1 MKIQVSAKSIF
12 EVGQRSNQEDYLYP
26 AMSDQPLTGDLFI
39 LCDGMGG
46 HEKGEVASQTVC
58 QVMSSYIGQHRREDG
73 FFDEADFKNALS
85 AAYEALD
92 AKDTSSEKKMG
103 TTLTFVKFHKGG
115 CFIAHIG
122 DSRIYQIRP
131 ATKSILHKT
140 RDHSLVND
148 LISLGELTPEEA
160 RTSKQKNIITRAMQP
175 HQDRR
180 AQADCV
186 NLTDLQAGDYFYMC
200 SDGMLEISEDSEIV
214 NILSMD
220 RSDAEKI
227 EILRSVTR
235 ENRDNHSAHLIRI
248 VSVENDPDKAAVP
261 PVAPPAAP
269 VTPPKLT
276 PTTPPTPPV
285 TPPTPAPAAASTT
298 PPTTR
303 PAAPAATAP
312 KAAPV
317 TASAPARRSSPLP
330 RIIPMLLGLVFLAAI
345 TYGMVCMLKKTRD
358 KEEVTPPM
366 TTTTV
371 PDNPRPQPQPQR
383 PTNHNPAQSASQTQ
397 NHNQTQTENTP
408 VVLTPQE
415 PQSPQQIIEDAEPS
429 SVPDPTV
436 TAGPNVA
443 DIEADVEAET
453 ANLMISSNPL
463 GASIYIDGADTGFKT
478 FKVIEGLSIRIHK
491 VELKKEGYKTLT
503 EYVDLAKTKN
513 LNRNLEPITDGQ
525 DNE

>member
-85 AAYEALD
+85 AAYDALD
-92 AKDTSSEKKMG
+92 AKDTSAEKKMG

-186 NLTDLQAGDYFYMC
+186 NLTDLKAGDYFYMC

-248 VSVENDPDKAAVP
+248 VSVENDPDKAVVP
-261 PVAPPAAP
+261 PVAPPKP
-269 VTPPKLT
+269 T
-276 PTTPPTPPV
+276 PTAPPTPPV

-312 KAAPV
+312 KVAPV

-358 KEEVTPPM
+358 KEEVTPPVT

-383 PTNHNPAQSASQTQ
+383 PTNHNPTQSASQTQ
-397 NHNQTQTENTP
+397 NHNQIQTENTP
-408 VVLTPQE
+408 VVPTPQE
-415 PQSPQQIIEDAEPS
+415 PQAPQQTIEDASPS
-429 SVPDPTV
+429 SDPDPNV
-436 TAGPNVA
+436 SAGPNVA

-453 ANLMISSNPL
+453 ATLMISSYPL
-463 GASIYIDGADTGFKT
+463 GASIYIDGADTGYKT
-478 FKVIEGLSIRIHK
+478 FKLIEGLSISIHK

-503 EYVDLAKTKN
+503 EYVDLAKKKN
-513 LNRNLEPITDGQ
+513 LNLTLEPITDGQ